1 MRARLQ
7 NKLQFWKARLRG
19 ARKELRRVRDQLRW
33 SAHRQK
39 KLEARVAELEEITNP
54 KTIAG
59 HTYPAQMV
67 LLAVFMV
74 AQAGV
79 SLRGA
84 AKTVGFFAKMMGW
97 SHKTPSHVTVL
108 RWVLRAGLY
117 ELNRLADKRHGNYVG
132 ILDESISL
140 GGEKLLLLL
149 GVKMLPGGTTA
160 LGLLNHADVEVLAM
174 QVSPSW
180 KAEQI
185 AEFLQDKIGA
195 APAGVNL
202 DYVVSDGGTN
212 IVKALRQR
220 KVDRVADC
228 THLLMNLVK
237 KWYAADERLGKF
249 CSQVGTLRR
258 QNILGKYGYIVP
270 ATLRDK
276 DRFLRIFN
284 LVDWVAKID
293 AAWERLDPEAKSKLS
308 FLNSSR
314 ELITELVQVRQFVAQ
329 TAKIFKRRGM
339 NERSIELWEWLL
351 KRWLAQQPHLAP
363 SIDDMIESVRRYLET
378 HQILIDKHGS
388 LLCYSDVIESVF
400 GRYKNKGG
408 VKAISA
414 DVLKIP
420 LYGVDLTLDF
430 ITEALITV
438 SYQEVYKWETKNT
451 CPTRFGQIRSM
462 RNQLKPVKT
471 AA

>member
-1 MRARLQ
+1 M
-7 NKLQFWKARLRG
+7 
-19 ARKELRRVRDQLRW
+19 RDQLRW
-33 SAHRQK
+33 AGRRQK
-39 KLEARVAELEEITNP
+39 KLEARLAELEPLTRP
-54 KTIAG
+54 RAIAG
-59 HTYPAQMV
+59 HTFPAQMV
-67 LLAVFMV
+67 LLAIFMV

-84 AKTVGFFAKMMGW
+84 AKTVGFFAKMMDW
-97 SHKTPSHVTVL
+97 SYKTPSHVTVL

-117 ELNRLADKRHGNYVG
+117 ELNRAASQRQGNYVG

-149 GVKMLPGGTTA
+149 GVKVPPGGLAA
-160 LGLLNHADVEVLAM
+160 LGPLNHADVEVLAM

-180 KAEQI
+180 KSEQI
-185 AEFLQDKIGA
+185 AEFLQDQIGA
-195 APAGVNL
+195 APAGVKL

-212 IVKALRQR
+212 LVKALRQR
-220 KVDRVADC
+220 NIDRVGDC

-237 KWYAADERLGKF
+237 KWYATDERFSKF
-249 CSQVGTLRR
+249 CARVGTLRR
-258 QNILGKYGYIVP
+258 QNILGQYGYLVP

-284 LVDWVAKID
+284 LVDWVTKID
-293 AAWERLDPEAKSKLS
+293 LAWQGLDRQAKGKLS
-308 FLNSSR
+308 FLASSR

-329 TAKIFKRRGM
+329 TAKIFKRHGM
-339 NERSIELWEWLL
+339 NERSIKVWEWLV
-351 KRWLAQQPHLAP
+351 KRWLARQPIVAA
-363 SIDDMIESVRRYLET
+363 SVNDMIESFGRYLDA
-378 HQILIDKHGS
+378 HQKLIAKHGS
-388 LLCYSDVIESVF
+388 LLCYSDVIESTF
-400 GRYKNKGG
+400 GRYKNKSG

-430 ITEALITV
+430 VTAALTSV
-438 SYQEVYKWETKNT
+438 SYQEVYEWETKNT

-462 RNQLKPVKT
+462 RSRSKPVKT

>member
-1 MRARLQ
+1 L
-7 NKLQFWKARLRG
+7 
-19 ARKELRRVRDQLRW
+19 RDQLRW
-33 SAHRQK
+33 SRQRREN
-39 KLEARVAELEEITNP
+39 LEARIAELEELTEP
-54 KTIAG
+54 RPIAG
-59 HTYPAQMV
+59 HVYPAQMV
-67 LLAVFMV
+67 LMAVFMV

-84 AKTVGFFAKMMGW
+84 AKTVGFFSNLMKW
-97 SHKTPSHVTVL
+97 DFKTPSHVTVL

-117 ELNRLADKRHGNYVG
+117 QVELSTQQRSGHYIG
-132 ILDESISL
+132 IFDESISL

-149 GVKMLPGGTTA
+149 GVKVPPGGLLA
-160 LGLLNHADVEVLAM
+160 LGALSHADVEVLAM

-180 KAEQI
+180 KAEEI
-185 AEFLQDKIGA
+185 AEFLNVVIGSEADKLE
-195 APAGVNL
+195 L
-202 DYVVSDGGTN
+202 DYVISDGGTN
-212 IVKALRQR
+212 IVKALRQC
-220 KVDRVADC
+220 KQDRVSDC

-237 KWYAADERLGKF
+237 KWYAEDERLSRF
-249 CSQVGTLRR
+249 CALIGTLRR
-258 QNILGKYGYIVP
+258 QNILGQYGYIVP

-293 AAWERLDPEAKSKLS
+293 AAWEGLPPEAKLKLS
-308 FLNSSR
+308 FLTSYRDLIN
-314 ELITELVQVRQFVAQ
+314 ELIQVRQFIAQ

-339 NERSIELWEWLL
+339 NDRSIELWEWLL
-351 KRWLAQQPHLAP
+351 KRWLAQQTSLAP
-363 SIDDMIESVRRYLET
+363 SVQAMIESVRQYLND
-378 HQILIDKHGS
+378 HRDLIEKYSS
-388 LLCYSDVIESVF
+388 LFCCSDVIESIF

-430 ITEALITV
+430 VTQALITV
-438 SYQEVYKWETKNT
+438 SYEQVYEWETKNT

-462 RNQLKPVKT
+462 RSCSKPVE
-471 AA
+471 AAA

>member
-1 MRARLQ
+1 
-7 NKLQFWKARLRG
+7 
-19 ARKELRRVRDQLRW
+19 
-33 SAHRQK
+33 
-39 KLEARVAELEEITNP
+39 
-54 KTIAG
+54 
-59 HTYPAQMV
+59 
-67 LLAVFMV
+67 
-74 AQAGV
+74 V

-97 SHKTPSHVTVL
+97 SHKTPSHVTV
-108 RWVLRAGLY
+108 
-117 ELNRLADKRHGNYVG
+117 
-132 ILDESISL
+132 
-140 GGEKLLLLL
+140 
-149 GVKMLPGGTTA
+149 
-160 LGLLNHADVEVLAM
+160 
-174 QVSPSW
+174 
-180 KAEQI
+180 
-185 AEFLQDKIGA
+185 
-195 APAGVNL
+195 
-202 DYVVSDGGTN
+202 
-212 IVKALRQR
+212 
-220 KVDRVADC
+220 
-228 THLLMNLVK
+228 
-237 KWYAADERLGKF
+237 ERLSKF

-276 DRFLRIFN
+276 DRFLHIFN

-339 NERSIELWEWLL
+339 NECSIELWEWLL

-408 VKAISA
+408 VKAIST

-430 ITEALITV
+430 ITEALIAV
-438 SYQEVYKWETKNT
+438 SYQEVYEWETKNT

-462 RNQLKPVKT
+462 PNQLKLVKT